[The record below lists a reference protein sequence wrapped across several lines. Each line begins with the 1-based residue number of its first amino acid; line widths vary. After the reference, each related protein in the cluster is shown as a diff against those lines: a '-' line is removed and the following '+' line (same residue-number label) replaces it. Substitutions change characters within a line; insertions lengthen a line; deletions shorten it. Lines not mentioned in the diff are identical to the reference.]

1 MHALDTRTF
10 LRSRTIVTVLF
21 AMLMFCS
28 GCARQESTETA
39 MSSSA
44 AESQDEQVNAQV
56 PSVELARSSNQHGIQ
71 PQVSRAEAFVAEAFV
86 AEAVVAEPSVANV
99 PLRSDGYQPFEARG
113 SGASGTAYPKA
124 SARAVPQTSAV
135 RSTAARAASPQAMA
149 VQAPSSMLSTAAPAS
164 EDVFAQMPAGAS
176 RNVEQGFA
184 TVQVF
189 YATDRKRGALPLSAY
204 AVTGQKQSFMMIGGV
219 SMILFAFAALAWLLG
234 RGRTAFMSG
243 LAGCGAGVVAAAFVM
258 LGHANIEKHGVT
270 YGRDRGVFT
279 RGICEVTVPD
289 SHQRGMVERPSLLR
303 FEIQEDQR
311 EHIVLISATELAQ
324 SDFQRRLSDTI
335 AQSPEADLL
344 VFIHGYNVDFESAVQ
359 RTAQIAVD
367 LPFEG
372 VPVCYSW
379 PSQGTL
385 VGYPIDETNSAWTTT
400 HLREFLLELARDS
413 GAKSINVVAHSM
425 GNRAMT
431 SAIQQITW
439 QLPPNSDKPFDQI
452 VLAAPDVDADQ
463 FRRDLGPPLAA
474 VAQQV
479 TLYAS
484 SADQALIASKR
495 VHGYPRAGES
505 GTNLVF
511 VPGIDTIDVSGIDMS
526 LLGHSYYGDNQS
538 MLRDLYEVVRGRLQA
553 ENRGLLIPKQ
563 LGTVKYWQL
572 AQQNGNTNVR

>member
-1 MHALDTRTF
+1 MKSLKMFLPALLATHLLATGCSKPSDQK
-10 LRSRTIVTVLF
+10 TVSQLEPDVQ
-21 AMLMFCS
+21 S
-28 GCARQESTETA
+28 DHVP
-39 MSSSA
+39 A
-44 AESQDEQVNAQV
+44 ATT
-56 PSVELARSSNQHGIQ
+56 ELAPEQIWSDS
-71 PQVSRAEAFVAEAFV
+71 P
-86 AEAVVAEPSVANV
+86 PSI
-99 PLRSDGYQPFEARG
+99 
-113 SGASGTAYPKA
+113 T
-124 SARAVPQTSAV
+124 
-135 RSTAARAASPQAMA
+135 TAARDSEAFAQPQIASVPPTLATRRTTNELQFE
-149 VQAPSSMLSTAAPAS
+149 APTSEPMAAPQSAPFDS
-164 EDVFAQMPAGAS
+164 LPAGS
-176 RNVEQGFA
+176 SFQPQDGYA

-189 YATDRKRGALPLSAY
+189 YATDRKRGDISLTDYHLA
-204 AVTGQKQSFMMIGGV
+204 GQSNWP
-219 SMILFAFAALAWLLG
+219 ILLGIAALICIVIAVYFWFQGSWFATGGFGLLALVG
-234 RGRTAFMSG
+234 IVGAASFVISG
-243 LAGCGAGVVAAAFVM
+243 QTTL
-258 LGHANIEKHGVT
+258 EKHGVT
-270 YGRDRGVFT
+270 YTADRGESV
-279 RGICEVTVPD
+279 RGVCEVTVPS
-289 SHQRGMVERPSLLR
+289 SHQSGEVERPSLLR
-303 FEIQEDQR
+303 FELSEDR
-311 EHIVLISATELAQ
+311 EKHIVINSVVEVDQ
-324 SDFQRRLSDTI
+324 DDFRSKLNTTI
-335 AQSPEADLL
+335 DGSPDQDLL
-344 VFIHGYNVDFESAVQ
+344 VFIHGYNVDFESAVM
-359 RTAQIAVD
+359 RTAQLAVD

-379 PSQGTL
+379 PSQGKLLSYTVDENNSQWTAPHL
-385 VGYPIDETNSAWTTT
+385 KDFLID
-400 HLREFLLELARDS
+400 LATKS
-413 GAKSINVVAHSM
+413 NAKSINVVAHSM